1 MESKKS
7 LILEAAY
14 NVLID
19 EGIEGFSM
27 SKIGKQAKIPK
38 SLIFHYFEN
47 KDALILELVEYIL
60 YKNDSRAREY
70 TNPEGNITK
79 EGFVKY
85 IDLLFSM
92 DFEEKRLI
100 NAYYAC
106 FYLGARNEVI
116 KSKLSKS
123 IEFARNNY
131 RKNFEMFAKEGIIKG
146 DKITLAVDYMLST
159 VAGITKVAD
168 MEYGEQSINKEL
180 VAMHKKNLFE
190 IVQFVE

>member
-1 MESKKS
+1 METKKN

-60 YKNDSRAREY
+60 NKNDRRVQEY

-79 EGFVKY
+79 DGFIKY
-85 IDLLFSM
+85 IDLLFLI

-116 KSKLSKS
+116 KTKLSKS

-131 RKNFEMFAKEGIIKG
+131 KINFEMFVNEGIIKG
-146 DKITLAVDYMLST
+146 DNLTLAVDYTLST
-159 VAGITKVAD
+159 IAGITKVAD

-180 VAMHKKNLFE
+180 IAMHKKILYE
-190 IVQFVE
+190 LLEFVE